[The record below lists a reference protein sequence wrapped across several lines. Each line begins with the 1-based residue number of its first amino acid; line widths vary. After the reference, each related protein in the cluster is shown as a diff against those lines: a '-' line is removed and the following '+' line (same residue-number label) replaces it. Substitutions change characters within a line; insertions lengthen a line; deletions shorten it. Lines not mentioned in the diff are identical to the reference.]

1 MSELT
6 LSQFENYE
14 TRHFKTTD
22 DLKTFIE
29 DFYYA
34 HEDITRWDLSKW
46 TISTSIKKFDYLFA
60 NCKNLQYLD
69 LSNWETVQIESV
81 KYMFRRCFNLESIK
95 LVNWSTE
102 SLKITD
108 HALDDTKSPI
118 KDIRELVSVG
128 SVDAL
133 LQSKREKEMRERAA
147 RRRQEAIQLTEQLM
161 QRENSKFNDQLSASP
176 LIQTLMTE
184 TKSIPALIELTN
196 RQSSEIE
203 SLKRQNAELQITTQT
218 EIESLKRENNDFRST
233 IADQTESIKSL
244 LAIVEQLKNTY
255 DKFRLAS
262 RAFKTNST
270 SQ

>member
-1 MSELT
+1 MSDLT

-34 HEDITRWDLSKW
+34 HEDLTRWNLSKW

-81 KYMFRRCFNLESIK
+81 KYMFRRCFNLENIR
-95 LVNWSTE
+95 LTNWSTE

-118 KDIRELVSVG
+118 KDIRELVSAGNIDV
-128 SVDAL
+128 L

-147 RRRQEAIQLTEQLM
+147 RRRQEAIRLTEQIM
-161 QRENSKFNDQLSASP
+161 QCENSKFNEQLSTSP
-176 LIQTLMTE
+176 LIQSLMTE
-184 TKSIPALIELTN
+184 TKSITALIELAN
-196 RQSSEIE
+196 HQSSEIE
-203 SLKRQNAELQITTQT
+203 SLKRQNAELQTTMQT
-218 EIESLKRENNDFRST
+218 EIEQLKQENNIFRST
-233 IADQTESIKSL
+233 ITDQTESIKSL

-255 DKFRLAS
+255 DKLRIAS

-270 SQ
+270 GQ